1 MIQRGVVAGGE
12 EGDGGGAVV
21 DEVAGAGR
29 GGVTRAVGGWIAGAG
44 GIV

>member
-1 MIQRGVVAGGE
+1 MVAGGE

-29 GGVTRAVGGWIAGAG
+29 GGVTRAVGGWIEGAGAG
-44 GIV
+44 CCGV